1 MAKVSVIIPVLN
13 GAEYI
18 RECMD
23 SIVGQTL
30 SDIEIIPVDAG
41 STDGTLEILKEYAKK
56 DTRIKL
62 LTADKKSMGYQYNLG
77 IQNADGEYVGFCE
90 SDDYLASDMLEKLYR
105 TAEERG
111 EMDFIKSDFFPKQCM
126 KN

>member
-62 LTADKKSMGYQYNLG
+62 LTADKKSMGYQYNIG
-77 IQNADGEYVGFCE
+77 IAAAEGEYVGFCE
-90 SDDYLASDMLEKLYR
+90 SDDYISETMYEKLAR
-105 TAEERG
+105 IAETW
-111 EMDFIKSDFFPKQCM
+111 II
-126 KN
+126 